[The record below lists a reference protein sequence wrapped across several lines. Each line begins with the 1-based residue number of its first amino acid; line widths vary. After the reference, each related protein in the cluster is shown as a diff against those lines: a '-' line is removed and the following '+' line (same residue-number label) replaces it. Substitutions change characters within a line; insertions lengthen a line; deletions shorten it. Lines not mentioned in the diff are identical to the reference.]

1 MAPIWIFAIAA
12 GLAILFVGGLAL
24 VARQMAAGQ
33 RDVASLRDRIL
44 EYGAVQDRIHTV
56 VRERLDEVGQKVG
69 DGLQRSD
76 RTIGEIRERLAVIDQ
91 AQKNITELSRGVVGL
106 QDILSNKQAR
116 GAFGEV
122 QLQDLVKSALPPS
135 AYAFQHT
142 LSNGKRADCL
152 ILMPNPPGPIVVDA
166 KFPLESY
173 RELRAAKDE
182 PARVAAARKFGRD
195 VLTHVND
202 IAEKYIVRGET
213 AESAI
218 LFLPS
223 EAVFAEL
230 HAAFTN
236 VVEDSYRK
244 RVYIVSPATLW
255 ATLNTIRA
263 ILRDVRM
270 QEQAAMIREEVLE
283 LLGDV
288 RRLDERMAKM
298 ASHFDQTGEQIRQA
312 RISADKIVRRGERIR
327 DSDLSA
333 QVEAAPTEP
342 VAPPAP
348 SLFARD

>member
-1 MAPIWIFAIAA
+1 MALVWLLVAIAAALVA
-12 GLAILFVGGLAL
+12 GLAILT
-24 VARQMAAGQ
+24 RQLAAGR
-33 RDVASLRDRIL
+33 RDVAGLRDRIV
-44 EYGAVQDRIHTV
+44 EYGAVQERIHTV
-56 VRERLDEVGQKVG
+56 VRERLEEVGQKVG
-69 DGLQRSD
+69 DGLSRSE

-122 QLQDLVKSALPPS
+122 QLQDLVKNALPPS

-142 LSNGKRADCL
+142 LSTGKRADCL

-166 KFPLESY
+166 KFPLESF

-182 PARVAAARKFGRD
+182 PARIAAARKFGRD
-195 VLTHVND
+195 VSQHVND

-230 HAAFTN
+230 HATFAN
-236 VVEDSYRK
+236 VVEESYRK
-244 RVYIVSPATLW
+244 RVYLVSPATLW
-255 ATLNTIRA
+255 ATLNTLRA

-270 QEQAAMIREEVLE
+270 QEQAAVIREEVLE

-298 ASHFDQTGEQIRQA
+298 ASHFEATSEQIRQA
-312 RISADKIVRRGERIR
+312 RVSADKIIRRGERIR
-327 DSDLSA
+327 DTDLSG
-333 QVEAAPTEP
+333 QNEGAAKDP

-348 SLFARD
+348 SLFAPDS